1 MAESLELITDLK
13 PGQARQITEKIK
25 RGIGE
30 VADLI
35 RIAHEGRAW
44 AALGYETAQAWLR
57 AEFEGASRG
66 KVWRLE
72 TQLHVIEAIQRE
84 TGEVVEVSAREA
96 EAVAKE
102 ARRSGKRVSEVA
114 QARRARATRPFEV
127 DPLDDSVEV
136 AEIVSESPGVP
147 ALADGEV
154 SWLAPLR
161 ADILALS
168 VKAGISTQEWIM
180 AALVAGVEGVTVNDV
195 IERGKIR
202 DFDGEPAARV
212 AEKLGVAKSTV
223 QARQKRA
230 AAAVRCEFCG
240 SPRGTHQRWCQRKA
254 AS

>member
-102 ARRSGKRVSEVA
+102 ARRSGKPVSEVA
-114 QARRARATRPFEV
+114 QARRARDAAVRGRP
-127 DPLDDSVEV
+127 
-136 AEIVSESPGVP
+136 A
-147 ALADGEV
+147 
-154 SWLAPLR
+154 R
-161 ADILALS
+161 RRC
-168 VKAGISTQEWIM
+168 
-180 AALVAGVEGVTVNDV
+180 
-195 IERGKIR
+195 RGRR
-202 DFDGEPAARV
+202 DR
-212 AEKLGVAKSTV
+212 LGVAGCAG
-223 QARQKRA
+223 ARGR
-230 AAAVRCEFCG
+230 
-240 SPRGTHQRWCQRKA
+240 
-254 AS
+254 